1 MNVAIRSFSIQIN
14 LLNIIYTSFCGFY
27 ALPQES
33 LETVSI
39 SSSAVM
45 ILLSVEDDSL
55 NNHDISA
62 PGHGST
68 SEVVLNKQGNNLQE
82 DWVWPLLAFLA
93 KSLILTASIRKS
105 RECWYP

>member
-39 SSSAVM
+39 SSSNEM
-45 ILLSVEDDSL
+45 ILLSAEDDSL

-62 PGHGST
+62 PGHGSAT
-68 SEVVLNKQGNNLQE
+68 EVVNKQGNNLQE

-93 KSLILTASIRKS
+93 KSLILKKKSRKS
-105 RECWYP
+105 WEW